1 MSFHWGDYL
10 TLADS
15 LVSAPA
21 APGPQEA
28 ALRTAISRAYYAAF
42 CSARNLT
49 RNRGEFVSTGAASD
63 HELIAVYF
71 RGSTDPTRQRIGVD
85 LGRLRKYRNNA
96 DYDDQLAGDPL
107 ARAKLSVATAHGILT
122 ALGSL

>member
-10 TLADS
+10 TLAES
-15 LVSAPA
+15 LVSDPA
-21 APGPQEA
+21 APEPREA
-28 ALRTAISRAYYAAF
+28 ALRAAISRAYYAAF
-42 CSARNLT
+42 CSARNLAKSQGEIVPT
-49 RNRGEFVSTGAASD
+49 RTASE
-63 HELIAVYF
+63 HELVIVHF
-71 RGSTDPTRQRIGVD
+71 RGSSDPRRRRIGAD

-107 ARAKLSVATAHGILT
+107 AKAKLSVATARNVLT

>member
-21 APGPQEA
+21 ALGPQEA
-28 ALRTAISRAYYAAF
+28 ALRAAISRAYYAAF
-42 CSARNLT
+42 CSARNLV
-49 RNRGEFVSTGAASD
+49 RSQGEIAPSGAASD
-63 HELIAVYF
+63 HELIAIHF
-71 RGSTDPTRQRIGVD
+71 RGSTDPTRRRIGAD

-96 DYDDQLAGDPL
+96 DYDDRLAGDPL
-107 ARAKLSVATAHGILT
+107 SRAKLSVATAHSILT
-122 ALGSL
+122 ALSSL

>member
-15 LVSAPA
+15 LVNAPGT
-21 APGPQEA
+21 PGPQEA
-28 ALRTAISRAYYAAF
+28 ALRAAISRAYYAAF
-42 CSARNLT
+42 CSARNLA
-49 RNRGEFVSTGAASD
+49 RSRGEIAATGAVSD
-63 HELIAVYF
+63 HELVAVHF
-71 RGSTDPTRQRIGVD
+71 RGSTDPMRRRIGAD

-107 ARAKLSVATAHGILT
+107 ARAKLSVATAHDILT